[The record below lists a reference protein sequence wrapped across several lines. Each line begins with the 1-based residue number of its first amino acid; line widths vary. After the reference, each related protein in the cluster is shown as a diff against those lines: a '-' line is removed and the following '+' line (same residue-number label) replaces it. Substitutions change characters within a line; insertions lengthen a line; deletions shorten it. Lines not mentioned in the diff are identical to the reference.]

1 LRGPICPDTLAEAGI
16 LGAKVMGLV
25 DADDLETTVAYEVRD
40 EVTRKRKI
48 TDQHGKVHEIEV
60 TVYDWNSIVL
70 INSITKIPLAINVIP
85 MHKH

>member
-1 LRGPICPDTLAEAGI
+1 
-16 LGAKVMGLV
+16 MGLV

-60 TVYDWNSIVL
+60 TVYDWKSIVL

>member
-1 LRGPICPDTLAEAGI
+1 
-16 LGAKVMGLV
+16 
-25 DADDLETTVAYEVRD
+25 
-40 EVTRKRKI
+40 VTRKRKI

-60 TVYDWNSIVL
+60 TVYDWKSIVL